1 MKNRTFNVVITGI
14 GGQGVLTAGAAIA
27 HAAMAAGQDVK
38 TAELHGLATRFG
50 PLEMHVRFGK
60 KVLSPLVSIGSADLI
75 IGLERLETLRALD
88 FSGRKTAV
96 LMDPRSAV
104 PTIMIIRKQKY
115 PSEAEAIKTVKK
127 LTKGKVASV
136 QATEAVKK
144 LGADPI
150 AANIYLLGRASG
162 LKMLPLKEKEILEG
176 IRNVVPQSAFE
187 LNKRLFE
194 AGLKG

>member
-1 MKNRTFNVVITGI
+1 MKNKTFNVVITGI

-60 KVLSPLVSIGSADLI
+60 EVLSPLISLGTADLI
-75 IGLERLETLRALD
+75 IGLERLETVRALD
-88 FSGRKTAV
+88 FSGNKTAV
-96 LMDPRSAV
+96 LMDPRSAI
-104 PTIMIIRKQKY
+104 PTIMSIRKQKY
-115 PSEAEAIKTVKK
+115 PNEAEAIRTIKK
-127 LTKGKVASV
+127 FTKGKVVSV

-150 AANIYLLGRASG
+150 AANIYLLGRACG
-162 LKMLPLKEKEILEG
+162 LNMLPLKREHLLKGIEEI
-176 IRNVVPQSAFE
+176 VPPAVFE
-187 LNKRLFE
+187 LNKKLFE
-194 AGLKG
+194 AGLED